1 MQKAILEESGLFY
14 QFQNIPPN
22 IKAIFTNRKLNL
34 SFINQTKSQ
43 IGSNRQEILSMLNL
57 KLNQLVCAQ
66 QTHSDN
72 VYIVE
77 EKDKGKGSLNYKE
90 AISDTDAFITKEK
103 NIALSIFIADCLP
116 IFIIDKKKNIIALV
130 HAGWRSTKK
139 SLIKKTIFVM
149 QQAFESRPE
158 DIKIFFGPSIRKC
171 CYEVG
176 GKFLEYF
183 KRGISKLKD
192 KIYLDL
198 IKINYLQLK
207 EVGIL
212 ENNIFDSGIC
222 TSCQNDK
229 FFSYRREKDL
239 RGRQMAMVVM
249 Q

>member
-1 MQKAILEESGLFY
+1 MQKAILKESDLFN
-14 QFQNIPPN
+14 QFQNTPQN

-43 IGSNRQEILSMLNL
+43 IGSNRQEILSRLNL
-57 KLNQLVCAQ
+57 KVNQLVCAQ

-149 QQAFESRPE
+149 QQAFESKPK
-158 DIKIFFGPSIRKC
+158 DIDIFFGPAIRKC

-176 GKFLEYF
+176 EEFLDYF
-183 KRGISKLKD
+183 TRGITKKNN

-198 IKINYLQLK
+198 IGINSLQLK
-207 EVGIL
+207 EIGIL
-212 ENNIFDSGIC
+212 ESNIFDSNIC
-222 TSCQNDK
+222 TCCQNDK

-239 RGRQMAMVVM
+239 CGRQMAMVVM